1 MVKMALLAPMLLA
14 VVVGGLISMQGAANA
29 YLAKNIGHPMWA
41 TLVSLLISTIL
52 MIPLLWWFKVP
63 VPNFQTAFYI
73 PWWSWLGGLLGAIGL
88 TLTAML
94 VPKLGAAM
102 YMVLVIIGQIA
113 VSMLLDHFGL
123 FGLEPKA
130 VNVYKFIGIILLLLG
145 VGMIYLGS
153 LAEQAQ

>member
-1 MVKMALLAPMLLA
+1 MVKIVLWVPMLLA

-29 YLAKNIGHPMWA
+29 HLAKSIGHPMWA
-41 TLVSLLISTIL
+41 TLLSLSISTIL
-52 MIPLLWWFKVP
+52 MIPLLWWFKVSEP
-63 VPNFQTAFYI
+63 SFQTAFHA
-73 PWWSWLGGLLGAIGL
+73 PWWSWLGGFLGAIGL

-102 YMVLVIIGQIA
+102 YMVLVIVGQIV

-130 VNVYKFIGIILLLLG
+130 VNVYKWAGIILLLLG